1 MFSFSTIFD
10 LWLSTLACKATM
22 PSSHNSVAE
31 ACVLWVELC
40 CGETL
45 TGFWA
50 RVRGCSESSSWKPLP
65 QRENHK
71 ERERDR
77 SLYRQMAL
85 NDALQH
91 ANLPFG
97 SVPGTS
103 SESNRRYG
111 FAWAA
116 AKVGTRL
123 SWLSLDVCGM
133 FWIQFLE
140 RVQHVQKVFF
150 LRVSAFT
157 KKACVWSLVCYVEF
171 LLI

>member
-1 MFSFSTIFD
+1 MRFVS
-10 LWLSTLACKATM
+10 WA
-22 PSSHNSVAE
+22 
-31 ACVLWVELC
+31 VLWRDPDRLLGSCPRMLWEQQL
-40 CGETL
+40 EA
-45 TGFWA
+45 FA
-50 RVRGCSESSSWKPLP
+50 SEREP
-65 QRENHK
+65 QR

-140 RVQHVQKVFF
+140 PVQHVQKVFSYG
-150 LRVSAFT
+150 SAPLQKRLAFDPW
-157 KKACVWSLVCYVEF
+157 CVMSSSYLYN
-171 LLI
+171 LI